1 MSKEITINVGGT
13 VLEAEL
19 NDGPTAEKVW
29 DALPIEAQGST
40 WGDEIYFGI
49 PVQAGEEPGAA
60 PEVDE
65 GDLAFWPPGSA
76 FCIFYGMTPA
86 SSAGQIRAASAVNK
100 VGRIKGDAS
109 VLKGSRSG
117 VSVLIDKK

>member
-1 MSKEITINVGGT
+1 MRIKT
-13 VLEAEL
+13 EAIEMTATL
-19 NDGPTAEKVW
+19 NDTPSAKAIW
-29 DALPIEAQGST
+29 DALPIEGRGNT

-49 PVQAGEEPGAA
+49 PVQTGEEAGAA

-65 GDLAFWPPGSA
+65 GDLAYWPPGSA

-100 VGRIKGDAS
+100 VGRLTGDAS

-117 VSVLIDKK
+117 VSVVIDKK